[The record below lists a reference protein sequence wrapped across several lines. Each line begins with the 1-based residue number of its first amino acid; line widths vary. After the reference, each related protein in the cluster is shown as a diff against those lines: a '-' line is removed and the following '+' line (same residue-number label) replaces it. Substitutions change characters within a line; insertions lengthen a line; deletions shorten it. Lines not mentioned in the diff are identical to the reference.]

1 MDCSTRFIQSS
12 LLMFYQIGFANILH
26 RLRSVYILC
35 LNTVPNAIGNLVW
48 GTSQLD
54 APTVEQT
61 FVTFVVSPSQY
72 LP

>member
-1 MDCSTRFIQSS
+1 MC
-12 LLMFYQIGFANILH
+12 YQTDVANILH
-26 RLRSVYILC
+26 RLRSVLFWC
-35 LNTVPNAIGNLVW
+35 LNTVPSEIGNFAW

-54 APTVEQT
+54 VPKIEQT